1 MKCNS
6 VMVTGYHCYISDTQK
21 SLWLPLTSI
30 SVEQRT
36 TSCYN
41 CRWHKTRSHLKIQFI
56 AQHVRMQE
64 VQKVFVFMSP
74 RAMTHWL
81 RVTDLIVHTWTWAWS
96 NLSFLFD
103 MFFSKCWG
111 ARASIPPEISW
122 PFVFIQINPPNDT
135 PLPPRHL
142 GVFSELVSYLVSLYL
157 FFSPFPAYVLLV

>member
-6 VMVTGYHCYISDTQK
+6 VMVTGYHCYILDTQK

-30 SVEQRT
+30 SWEQRT
-36 TSCYN
+36 TSSYN
-41 CRWHKTRSHLKIQFI
+41 CRWHKTRSRLKMQFI

-81 RVTDLIVHTWTWAWS
+81 RVPDLIVHTWTWAWS

-103 MFFSKCWG
+103 MFLRKCWG
-111 ARASIPPEISW
+111 ARASIPAEISW

-135 PLPPRHL
+135 PLPPGHL

-157 FFSPFPAYVLLV
+157 FFSLFPAYVLLV